1 MTVPRNHEDEL
12 MQALAEAMRGLGEPP
27 TARDLAAARLARDRV
42 GATNPWNVA
51 ELAFDSLFDRLL
63 EVRGPATVNAR
74 RLVFYANEVTVSLD
88 VVGVDLLACHVTGAE
103 PVAVSVVTAADDR
116 YPMLQLGGG
125 EYELTDPP
133 RGSVRLELDVSED
146 KVVTDWF
153 RL

>member
-1 MTVPRNHEDEL
+1 MTAPRDRDDEL

-27 TARDLAAARLARDRV
+27 TARDLAAARSARDRV

-63 EVRGPATVNAR
+63 EVRGPAAVNAR
-74 RLVFYANEVTVSLD
+74 RLAFYANDVTVSLD
-88 VVGVDLLACHVTGAE
+88 VGVDLLACHVTGAE
-103 PVAVSVVTAADDR
+103 PVAVSVVAAADDR

-133 RGSVRLELDVSED
+133 RGTVRLELDVSED
-146 KVVTDWF
+146 TVVTDWF

>member
-1 MTVPRNHEDEL
+1 MTAPGDRDDEL

-27 TARDLAAARLARDRV
+27 TARDLAAARSARDRV
-42 GATNPWNVA
+42 GAINPWNVA

-63 EVRGPATVNAR
+63 EVRGPAAVNAR
-74 RLVFYANEVTVSLD
+74 RLAFYANNVTVSLD
-88 VVGVDLLACHVTGAE
+88 VGVDLLACHVTGAE
-103 PVAVSVVTAADDR
+103 SVAVSVVTAADAR
-116 YPMLQLGGG
+116 YPMHQLGGG

-146 KVVTDWF
+146 KVITNWF